1 MTDCDFTER
10 VSLLVDGELEPH
22 EAARLRAHV
31 EACAACGQ
39 ARDAFLLLRQ
49 ELRSYEWAPD
59 ARIQSKALASILG
72 SRTSGVGNAA
82 PSAGVWAGR
91 RATPR
96 GRVSGLWG
104 SLAEAFS
111 VRSLR
116 PAHVAALAL
125 LLIGIA
131 LGVRWFMGSH
141 TPSLTQHSDAP
152 ASANANSQ
160 PVQTATRTE
169 DEGKRQENS
178 DTVDSPTVF
187 QAKTQKPSRAARVG
201 QNVREGREN
210 VQPGRD
216 GYRTGLQR
224 REGLSHELPREL
236 ARIGE
241 PASPPSSASLLPSA
255 ASAVA
260 LYAAGSLRAEA
271 AADDPSQRIGRHAG
285 RVERLLRSFRNA
297 RLTESDPTL
306 DVADARRL
314 SKRLLYSNI
323 ALRRE
328 AASAGDLPVEG
339 LLDSVEPILLDISN
353 LPNAPSPAAVGSI
366 KERINRRQLVGAL
379 QAQGM
384 LASR

>member
-1 MTDCDFTER
+1 MTDCYFTER
-10 VSLLVDGELEPH
+10 VSLLVDGELEPQ

-31 EACAACGQ
+31 ETCAACGQ
-39 ARDAFLLLRQ
+39 AREAFLILRQ

-59 ARIQSKALASILG
+59 ANAQSRALAAILG
-72 SRTSGVGNAA
+72 SPTPAGEDALPPSGA
-82 PSAGVWAGR
+82 WDGR
-91 RATPR
+91 GATPR

-104 SLAEAFS
+104 SLAEALG
-111 VRSLR
+111 VHSLR

-125 LLIGIA
+125 LLIVTA
-131 LGVRWFMGSH
+131 LGLRWFMS
-141 TPSLTQHSDAP
+141 SDAP
-152 ASANANSQ
+152 SRTQSSGAPALANTNSR
-160 PVQTATRTE
+160 PAQTAADAE
-169 DEGKRQENS
+169 DVGRRRENT
-178 DTVDSPTVF
+178 DAVNSPNVH
-187 QAKTQKPSRAARVG
+187 QAKTRKPARPVG
-201 QNVREGREN
+201 VRPNVPEGREHA
-210 VQPGRD
+210 QAGRD
-216 GYRTGLQR
+216 GYRTGRQR
-224 REGLSHELPREL
+224 RRGLSRELPQEV
-236 ARIGE
+236 ARVGD
-241 PASPPSSASLLPSA
+241 ATSTPSSAGLLPPS

-260 LYAAGSLRAEA
+260 LYAAGSLRAA
-271 AADDPSQRIGRHAG
+271 ASDEPSQRIGRHAE

-366 KERINRRQLVGAL
+366 KERIHRRQLVGAL
-379 QAQGM
+379 QTQGM
-384 LASR
+384 LASH